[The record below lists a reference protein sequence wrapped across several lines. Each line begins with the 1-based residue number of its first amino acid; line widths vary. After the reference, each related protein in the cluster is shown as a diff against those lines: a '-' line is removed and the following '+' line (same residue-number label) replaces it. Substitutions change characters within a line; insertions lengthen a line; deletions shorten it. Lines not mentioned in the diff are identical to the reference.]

1 MKILSGNRGT
11 SKSFMFIGFPII
23 NHPFRKKKPMTME
36 TAVFLVIWWW
46 FNGVIDWI
54 LMAIWWRCN
63 GIVMECYGIFGDING
78 ILLTLRISTWL
89 AGESSINGVSSCENQ
104 VWWIFHVPR
113 LTTGWYWDV
122 SAKTCVLHG
131 LMMKFT
137 GELIGSW
144 IQSGCLS
151 SGKFQSLPYKTTM
164 FDG

>member
-1 MKILSGNRGT
+1 M
-11 SKSFMFIGFPII
+11 
-23 NHPFRKKKPMTME
+23 
-36 TAVFLVIWWW
+36 
-46 FNGVIDWI
+46 
-54 LMAIWWRCN
+54 
-63 GIVMECYGIFGDING
+63 
-78 ILLTLRISTWL
+78 
-89 AGESSINGVSSCENQ
+89 
-104 VWWIFHVPR
+104 PR